1 MTAPRP
7 LGNVA
12 RMHVID
18 AVRAAQEQQRLC
30 DKAGCLSAIDRRG
43 LEALLLQIKVQALI
57 IENALLKAQNGE
69 QEQ

>member
-18 AVRAAQEQQRLC
+18 AVRAAQEIRRLR
-30 DKAGCLSAIDRRG
+30 DKAGCLSQVDRRG
-43 LEALLLQIKVQALI
+43 LESVLWQIEAQALV
-57 IENALLKAQNGE
+57 IENELLKAQNGDTE
-69 QEQ
+69 

>member
-18 AVRAAQEQQRLC
+18 AIRAAQEIRRLRER
-30 DKAGCLSAIDRRG
+30 AGCLSQVDRRG
-43 LEALLLQIKVQALI
+43 LEAILWQVEAQALI
-57 IENALLKAQNGE
+57 IENALLKAQNGD
-69 QEQ
+69 QE